1 VIGAAGVALAQPLL
15 HHLIGCAKIRRRGG
29 LFVIIG
35 RMYWQTSW
43 PADHRPWIA
52 PDLYAPPTF
61 EAYRRNRDPAM
72 EAIPL
77 SG

>member
-1 VIGAAGVALAQPLL
+1 LL

-43 PADHRPWIA
+43 ARGPPALDRPGPLHA
-52 PDLYAPPTF
+52 PTF
-61 EAYRRNRDPAM
+61 EAYRRDRDPAM